1 LTEILY
7 TLILGIA
14 FIIPGFIITSIKNK
28 IIPTQNKEYKVKIV
42 EFFVYSFV
50 NLFLWGMP
58 LCKMYKNINWYREH
72 YCITWGILL
81 LIIFVT
87 PIVISGIVVFIN
99 KKDVIRKFLSKI
111 SINVI
116 EAEPTAWDFKF
127 ANMEVEWVIV
137 TLNNNKTVAGY
148 MDDNSCASSNEND
161 RDLYIKEVYK
171 IDDNGK
177 WKRVENTDGI
187 LIKAEQ
193 VKYIEFFKTK

>member
-1 LTEILY
+1 
-7 TLILGIA
+7 
-14 FIIPGFIITSIKNK
+14 
-28 IIPTQNKEYKVKIV
+28 
-42 EFFVYSFV
+42 
-50 NLFLWGMP
+50 M
-58 LCKMYKNINWYREH
+58 
-72 YCITWGILL
+72 
-81 LIIFVT
+81 
-87 PIVISGIVVFIN
+87 
-99 KKDVIRKFLSKI
+99 
-111 SINVI
+111 I